1 MKKSSSAKFAGWL
14 SSARSLAKSRG
25 VGFCSRGW
33 RNYREGSLIKLTTT
47 PESSVRRLRGA
58 PASVVERQRSGSNLR
73 GVAP

>member
-1 MKKSSSAKFAGWL
+1 MSDNADVVDGKT
-14 SSARSLAKSRG
+14 RS

-33 RNYREGSLIKLTTT
+33 GNWRKRSLIDDTRT

-58 PASVVERQRSGSNLR
+58 PASVVDRQRSGSNLR